1 MKYTILTNASG
12 TRHLDVTDDELTT
25 IERHA
30 LFRHLI
36 DSNGVI
42 DEEVLE
48 RLKLNLRSLIASSD
62 GDAKDLLA
70 LAYNVVFHDNMKA
83 YGLQQLVRLY
93 LRWLSADGAPSS
105 GPAATP
111 EQP

>member
-1 MKYTILTNASG
+1 MYTIPTNASG
-12 TRHLDVTDDELTT
+12 TRHLDISDDELAT
-25 IERHA
+25 IERHG

-48 RLKLNLRSLIASSD
+48 KLKLNLRSLIASSD
-62 GDAKDLLA
+62 GDIRDLLD
-70 LAYNVVFHDNMKA
+70 LCYNVVYHDNMKA

-93 LRWLSADGAPSS
+93 IRWLSGDDTLPDDDTPI
-105 GPAATP
+105 PA
-111 EQP
+111 